1 MLSYLHAS
9 GLHETYDSLRRE
21 TDTDDF
27 DPSDGKAKWVGLLEK
42 KWTSVIRLQK
52 KVCLRPRMLGKTG
65 PSGRGREKRWSVDT
79 RKGGTARGRTG
90 NDIKIWRRRGKIR
103 EGNADKQI
111 IDLESKNASL
121 LSELS
126 TSSRSSA
133 SSSNGP
139 FLPRTARHTLTSHR
153 SPITRIAFHPTWTV
167 LASAS
172 EDSTVKIWDWESGD
186 FERTVKGHTKAV
198 MDVDF
203 DPKGNV
209 MGEFV
214 LTLRGA

>member
-1 MLSYLHAS
+1 MDVCYPITEEGMS
-9 GLHETYDSLRRE
+9 T
-21 TDTDDF
+21 
-27 DPSDGKAKWVGLLEK
+27 LE
-42 KWTSVIRLQK
+42 
-52 KVCLRPRMLGKTG
+52 
-65 PSGRGREKRWSVDT
+65 SGRRDWEKCMRT
-79 RKGGTARGRTG
+79 KIRRRRKKTSRGGTARLSNGIAIG
-90 NDIKIWRRRGKIR
+90 VIAGSGRRRRQRDSKR
-103 EGNADKQI
+103 KEANKQI

-209 MGEFV
+209 MGKWSR
-214 LTLRGA
+214 TLSVRVVRLREEVRG

>member
-1 MLSYLHAS
+1 MRARKLLEYGYKEGRDGEGKEWNLQQ
-9 GLHETYDSLRRE
+9 
-21 TDTDDF
+21 
-27 DPSDGKAKWVGLLEK
+27 DPEMKGKPQEGKA
-42 KWTSVIRLQK
+42 
-52 KVCLRPRMLGKTG
+52 
-65 PSGRGREKRWSVDT
+65 
-79 RKGGTARGRTG
+79 
-90 NDIKIWRRRGKIR
+90 N
-103 EGNADKQI
+103 KQI

-203 DPKGNV
+203 DPKGNI
-209 MGEFV
+209 MGESV
-214 LTLRGA
+214 ETP

>member
-9 GLHETYDSLRRE
+9 GLHETYESLRRE

-52 KVCLRPRMLGKTG
+52 KVCLHSRLVGEVRR
-65 PSGRGREKRWSVDT
+65 SEWERENVVGVWIQ
-79 RKGGTARGRTG
+79 GGEG
-90 NDIKIWRRRGKIR
+90 RRGERMKMIVAGD
-103 EGNADKQI
+103 EGNKTLERSAANKQI

-139 FLPRTARHTLTSHR
+139 FLSRTARHTLTSHR

-203 DPKGNV
+203 DPKGNI

-214 LTLRGA
+214 RKPW

>member
-1 MLSYLHAS
+1 MRMRKSRRRKKAS
-9 GLHETYDSLRRE
+9 RGGRAKESEKERRTAKDSDRSVSRPWRRHRQK
-21 TDTDDF
+21 D
-27 DPSDGKAKWVGLLEK
+27 SRG
-42 KWTSVIRLQK
+42 K
-52 KVCLRPRMLGKTG
+52 KV
-65 PSGRGREKRWSVDT
+65 
-79 RKGGTARGRTG
+79 
-90 NDIKIWRRRGKIR
+90 N
-103 EGNADKQI
+103 KQI

-126 TSSRSSA
+126 TSSRSTA

-203 DPKGNV
+203 DPKGNI

-214 LTLRGA
+214 RTP

>member
-1 MLSYLHAS
+1 M
-9 GLHETYDSLRRE
+9 
-21 TDTDDF
+21 
-27 DPSDGKAKWVGLLEK
+27 K
-42 KWTSVIRLQK
+42 
-52 KVCLRPRMLGKTG
+52 
-65 PSGRGREKRWSVDT
+65 
-79 RKGGTARGRTG
+79 
-90 NDIKIWRRRGKIR
+90 GKIR
-103 EGNADKQI
+103 EGKADKQI

-209 MGEFV
+209 MGKWSRTRSV
-214 LTLRGA
+214 RVVRLRGELSR